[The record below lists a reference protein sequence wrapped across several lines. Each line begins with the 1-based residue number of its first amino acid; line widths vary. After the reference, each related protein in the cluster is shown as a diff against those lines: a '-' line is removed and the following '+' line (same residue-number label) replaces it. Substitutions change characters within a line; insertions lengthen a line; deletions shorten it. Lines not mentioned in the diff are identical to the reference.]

1 MSESTFTEDVEIRG
15 HIIDSLILPKILD
28 IITSGG
34 GKFRIKNISIGQ
46 ARTDPSNAL
55 VEVSATSEVQ
65 LSELLS
71 AISDHGAVQVNENDC
86 HIEAADVAGAFPE
99 GFYST
104 TNQRTEI
111 RLGGQWIEVA
121 EQEMDCG
128 VVVDL
133 GENTARC
140 VAMSDIQLGDDVVV
154 GHAGVR
160 VFPLERQDSAQS
172 FEFMNSAVSTE
183 KPKGVAIRKIAEQ
196 LFHTKHSAGKSL
208 IVGGPAIIHTGSS
221 KHLEALIKRGYV
233 DKLFAGNALA
243 THDIEQ
249 SFFGTS
255 LGVNLKEGDIIEA
268 GHEHHLRAINR
279 IRRAGGIKPAVKQ
292 GILQSG
298 VMYECVQHDVDYLL
312 AGSIRD
318 DGPLTDVITDA
329 LEAQRMMRA
338 KVRDVSFC
346 LMIATTLHS
355 IAVGNLLPATT
366 SVVCVD
372 INPSTVI
379 KLSDRGSFQTVG
391 LVTDVAPFMNQ
402 LMTELDK
409 LEANA

>member
-1 MSESTFTEDVEIRG
+1 MPQQTHTEDVEVRG

-34 GKFRIKNISIGQ
+34 GSFRIKNISIGQ
-46 ARTDPSNAL
+46 ARTDPSHAL
-55 VEVSATSEVQ
+55 VTIGADSEEQ
-65 LSELLS
+65 LNELLS
-71 AISDHGAVQVNENDC
+71 SIGDHGAVRVNEHDC
-86 HIEAADVAGAFPE
+86 VMEIADVEGAFPE

-111 RLGGQWIEVA
+111 RLDGQWIEVD

-128 VVVDL
+128 IVVDL
-133 GENTARC
+133 KEKSARC
-140 VAMSDIQLGDDVVV
+140 VAMSDVEKGTQIVV

-196 LFHTKHSAGKSL
+196 LFETQKHGGNSL

-249 SFFGTS
+249 SFFGFS
-255 LGVNLKEGDIIEA
+255 
-268 GHEHHLRAINR
+268 
-279 IRRAGGIKPAVKQ
+279 
-292 GILQSG
+292 
-298 VMYECVQHDVDYLL
+298 VD
-312 AGSIRD
+312 
-318 DGPLTDVITDA
+318 TA
-329 LEAQRMMRA
+329 L
-338 KVRDVSFC
+338 
-346 LMIATTLHS
+346 
-355 IAVGNLLPATT
+355 
-366 SVVCVD
+366 
-372 INPSTVI
+372 
-379 KLSDRGSFQTVG
+379 
-391 LVTDVAPFMNQ
+391 FMNSN
-402 LMTELDK
+402 D
-409 LEANA
+409 